1 LTERKKNQFDGTI
14 YPALIRR
21 RPSTAKPTT
30 LVSNAVRASVN
41 AQSEFTAK
49 RAYSGGAPRTT
60 VPAQRPAS
68 APPLQRRAYAPSAKP
83 KGAPLPAHLR
93 AAYDQFY
100 NALMEAIVKERMY
113 QEEPLRRLFREFV
126 KSSGGDM
133 QQVGAPQHLNPLAR
147 VFTGFVRRRRE

>member
-1 LTERKKNQFDGTI
+1 
-14 YPALIRR
+14 
-21 RPSTAKPTT
+21 
-30 LVSNAVRASVN
+30 VRASVS

-68 APPLQRRAYAPSAKP
+68 APPLQRRSYVQVPAAKP

-133 QQVGAPQHLNPLAR
+133 QQVGALTLLCRTSRHQ
-147 VFTGFVRRRRE
+147 GVRRCKK

>member
-1 LTERKKNQFDGTI
+1 M
-14 YPALIRR
+14 
-21 RPSTAKPTT
+21 
-30 LVSNAVRASVN
+30 RASVN

-68 APPLQRRAYAPSAKP
+68 APPLRRRAYAPAAKP

-93 AAYDQFY
+93 TAYDQFY

-113 QEEPLRRLFREFV
+113 QEEPLRRLFHEFV

-133 QQVGAPQHLNPLAR
+133 QQVVFVASHRIVELLPLPSLRDLTKEERFCGLQVAER
-147 VFTGFVRRRRE
+147 VVAQLAAELDVRAA